1 MASGINQFMFDGNLT
16 KPVELRSTPDGT
28 PMAVYTVAS
37 DYVRAGKELTDF
49 FPVATFGR
57 QAEADAKYLKK
68 GSAVTIVC
76 EVHSWYKAEE
86 KKGGYNFDV
95 VRVIYRGDPRSASTT
110 TTTTVERPQAQEDDW
125 VKSYDREQQRQEQ
138 GNRPSARS

>member
-16 KPVELRSTPDGT
+16 KAVELRSTPDGT

-57 QAEADAKYLKK
+57 QAEADAKYLKR
-68 GSAVTIVC
+68 GSAVTVVC
-76 EVHSWYKAEE
+76 EVHSWYKADE

-95 VRVIYRGDPRSASTT
+95 VRVIYRSDPRSASSNTSN
-110 TTTTVERPQAQEDDW
+110 VERPQAQEDDW
-125 VKSYDREQQRQEQ
+125 VKGYDREEQRQQQ
-138 GNRPSARS
+138 GPRSSTRA